1 MRTQAQSFK
10 DSDFLFLRVKNLWAY
25 FKSESL
31 AFKSICAYMFVEM
44 FRPQSIF
51 TFLDFMPWAQF
62 FLLLSF
68 VGIFSDSKAKFRFTG
83 MHALLLAMTLV
94 IHLSMTTAFSITWS
108 IRYYIDFMQWVVIF
122 FLITTIVSTRE
133 RFYTLFLV
141 FFLCALKIA
150 IGTSKNWA
158 MRGFGFTSWGL
169 KGPSGYFEN
178 SGELAILML
187 ILFPIG
193 FYLYKALK
201 DDVRKWEKVVLLAAV
216 ICPVLTILGSSSR
229 GAQLALL
236 VQIFIMFWRQIFKPK
251 VIIGILIT
259 GYIGWQVLPQEQKDR
274 YTTIGTD
281 KSSMQRQLYWENGW
295 EMMKDHPALGVGYY
309 NFRPYFETFYPED
322 VLYDYAELPHNI
334 FIQIG
339 TDAGFAGLFVYLL
352 IIANSLLK
360 SRVTFISSRREQT
373 QQDEVYHFLWPAL
386 KVGIIGFVIAGQ
398 FVTVGYY
405 PFLWISIALQTALV
419 NSLSEKRT
427 GLAAAEPK
435 YKMKHHEVR

>member
-1 MRTQAQSFK
+1 MKTQAQTLH
-10 DSDFLFLRVKNLWAY
+10 DSDFLFLKIKNLWIY

-51 TFLDFMPWAQF
+51 TFLDFLPWAKV
-62 FLLLSF
+62 FLILAM
-68 VGIFSDSKAKFRFTG
+68 VGIFFDERAKFRFSG
-83 MHALLLAMTLV
+83 MHALLILFTFV
-94 IHLSMTTAFSITWS
+94 INLSIVGAFNKDWS
-108 IRYYIDFMQWVVIF
+108 FEYYFLFIQWIIIF
-122 FLITTIVSTRE
+122 FVLTTIVTTRE
-133 RFYTLFLV
+133 RFYILFLV
-141 FFLCALKIA
+141 FFLCALKVA

-193 FYLYKALK
+193 FYLYRGLRH
-201 DDVRKWEKVVLLAAV
+201 DVRTWEKLVLLAATV
-216 ICPVLTILGSSSR
+216 CPVLTILGASSR

-236 VQIFIMFWRQIFKPK
+236 VQLFVMFWRQIFKPK
-251 VIIGILIT
+251 VIIGILVT
-259 GYIGWQVLPQEQKDR
+259 GYLGWQVLPAEQKER
-274 YTTIGTD
+274 FTTIGED
-281 KSSMQRQLYWENGW
+281 KSSMQRELYWENGW
-295 EMMKDHPALGVGYY
+295 EMMKDHPALGVGYF
-309 NFRPYFETFYPED
+309 NFRPYFETYYPED

-352 IIANSLLK
+352 IISTSLMKKRITFFSTDQGGAK
-360 SRVTFISSRREQT
+360 SDAI
-373 QQDEVYHFLWPAL
+373 YHHLWPAL

-405 PFLWISIALQTALV
+405 PFLWLSIALQTALI
-419 NSLSEKRT
+419 NSTKSKRDNFVT
-427 GLAAAEPK
+427 KPLRSMTNNEL
-435 YKMKHHEVR
+435 R